1 MAAFENAWKA
11 FEEKTR
17 SLGIKNLLLWQD
29 GVIRGELH
37 YDEEC
42 IRNAYSATK
51 SYTATAA
58 GIAIADGLLS
68 LDERV
73 VDCFPDEL
81 PEEVPPQLEK
91 LTIRH
96 LLGMTVGQEKPWLM
110 GKTRPV
116 MPTED
121 WVHFVLAQDFAHDP
135 GESFLYT
142 NVGPYLTGVLIAR
155 RAGMPLTDYWY
166 ERIFKPQGFFY
177 PSCEV
182 DPLKNT
188 FGAGGLLVT
197 TGHLLALG
205 RSYLEHDGI
214 VPNEWIAYVKQPSS
228 RMPRT
233 AKATFT
239 GTVRD
244 SGSMPRSRWMH
255 SPTFRRWMPI
265 SPTES
270 TGSTR

>member
-1 MAAFENAWKA
+1 M
-11 FEEKTR
+11 
-17 SLGIKNLLLWQD
+17 
-29 GVIRGELH
+29 
-37 YDEEC
+37 
-42 IRNAYSATK
+42 
-51 SYTATAA
+51 
-58 GIAIADGLLS
+58 
-68 LDERV
+68 
-73 VDCFPDEL
+73 DCFPDEL
-81 PEEVPPQLEK
+81 PEGVPPQLEK

-121 WVHFVLAQDFAHDP
+121 WVRFVLAQDFARDP

-228 RMPRT
+228 PY
-233 AKATFT
+233 AKNREGHVYGYGAGFWVHAKEPVDAFADVSQVDAYLADGKYGQYSVVMEDKGAVLAATS
-239 GTVRD
+239 D
-244 SGSMPRSRWMH
+244 SPAPYRILAAFWDDVH
-255 SPTFRRWMPI
+255 PVL
-265 SPTES
+265 
-270 TGSTR
+270 